1 MESEA
6 EELRRRHH
14 SGRGGASFRAEI
26 DIGRGVAN
34 AIPRVLTF
42 FPLNAIAF
50 WSPELG
56 FAAAVREPLVK
67 LQRPVFDFEKL
78 DWAHFVWPHDRPDA
92 NLEMRDS
99 DPTATFEADLR
110 ATDGFLDRCT
120 LQLAEEMDRRRREQQ
135 EELESEDQDCPLS
148 PCSPPTSPPDEA
160 CHGVTSWSWMSR
172 IQPNNP
178 EVNMQYCALSS
189 LIR

>member
-26 DIGRGVAN
+26 DIGRGVA
-34 AIPRVLTF
+34 IPR
-42 FPLNAIAF
+42 
-50 WSPELG
+50 SPELG

-99 DPTATFEADLR
+99 DPRATFEADLR

-120 LQLAEEMDRRRREQQ
+120 LQLDKELDRRRREQQ
-135 EELESEDQDCPLS
+135 EELESEDQDCSLP
-148 PCSPPTSPPDEA
+148 PCSPTTSPPDEA
-160 CHGVTSWSWMSR
+160 CHGFMVMDDTY
-172 IQPNNP
+172 IP
-178 EVNMQYCALSS
+178 Y
-189 LIR
+189 IF